1 MYGYVIMED
10 SSFTTLFGPLS
21 REYCLWF
28 YWLAVLGFIFL
39 LLTVISGVL
48 VIFSEKKVKYDLIHS
63 VVMTSI
69 MYGIFYFQNRLLYSM
84 CQA

>member
-1 MYGYVIMED
+1 MED
-10 SSFTTLFGPLS
+10 SSFATFFGPLS

-39 LLTVISGVL
+39 LLTVISGVM
-48 VIFSEKKVKYDLIHS
+48 VMFSEKKVKLEMIHS
-63 VVMTSI
+63 VVMTAI

>member
-1 MYGYVIMED
+1 MED
-10 SSFTTLFGPLS
+10 SSFATFFGPLS

-39 LLTVISGVL
+39 LLTVISGVM
-48 VIFSEKKVKYDLIHS
+48 VMFSEKKIKFEMIHS
-63 VVMTSI
+63 VVMTAI

>member
-1 MYGYVIMED
+1 MED
-10 SSFTTLFGPLS
+10 SSFATLFGPLS

-39 LLTVISGVL
+39 LLTVISGVM
-48 VIFSEKKVKYDLIHS
+48 VIFSEKKVKFEMIHS
-63 VVMTSI
+63 VVMTAI

>member
-28 YWLAVLGFIFL
+28 YWLSVLGFIFL